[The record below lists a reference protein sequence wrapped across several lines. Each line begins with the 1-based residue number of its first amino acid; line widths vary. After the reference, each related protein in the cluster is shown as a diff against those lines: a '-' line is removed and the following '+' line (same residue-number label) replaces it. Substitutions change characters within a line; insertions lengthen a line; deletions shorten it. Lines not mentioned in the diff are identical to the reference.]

1 MHYLRA
7 FSVSCLFLP
16 CNVEQEE
23 KVMHWADPEHT
34 LSTLVITTDLPDLI
48 TDPVGDPELAMVIQP
63 NSTRWLHIFCFTA
76 GLVVAAS
83 EKTDKAESFILELL
97 GGCQRVRS

>member
-23 KVMHWADPEHT
+23 KGRHWADPEHT

-48 TDPVGDPELAMVIQP
+48 TDPEVVMAIQP
-63 NSTRWLHIFCFTA
+63 NSTRWLNIVSVTGRWVLDC
-76 GLVVAAS
+76 S
-83 EKTDKAESFILELL
+83 
-97 GGCQRVRS
+97 